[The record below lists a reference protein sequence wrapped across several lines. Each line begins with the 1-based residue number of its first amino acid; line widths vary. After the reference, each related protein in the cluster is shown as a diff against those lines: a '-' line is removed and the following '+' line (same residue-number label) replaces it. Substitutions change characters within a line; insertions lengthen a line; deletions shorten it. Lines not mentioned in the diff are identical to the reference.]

1 MLMNIFF
8 PLCVLEV
15 QQTEVFCKNRENS
28 FFDELDDKLF
38 VDLYAMKE
46 HAHKT
51 HLLAT

>member
-8 PLCVLEV
+8 LFVCLKFNE
-15 QQTEVFCKNRENS
+15 QRFLANRENS
-28 FFDELDDKLF
+28 YFDELDDKLF

-51 HLLAT
+51 HFLAT